1 MSKKQTRKK
10 KARAFWAM
18 NAAGFR
24 AIGRFT
30 FELSQLEFSIRAV
43 LAGHLEL
50 PAKYFDIV
58 TAPYDFAM
66 LCKVFREVVGA
77 DKSNAQKKQL
87 ERWCDACL
95 ALKYGESA
103 DRTRDVDARFRR
115 PERTGRIT
123 QHAEAKKLLRNAGRD
138 RQAKRRGG
146 APQGTDDRRQRA
158 FRRSLG
164 LADRSESRVAWMG
177 SVTLAM

>member
-95 ALKYGESA
+95 ALNTERVRIAHGTWTLGSEGPSA
-103 DRTRDVDARFRR
+103 RVVSRSTLKPKSYFGTPEEIDRLSD
-115 PERTGRIT
+115 E
-123 QHAEAKKLLRNAGRD
+123 AEHLKG
-138 RQAKRRGG
+138 Q
-146 APQGTDDRRQRA
+146 TIVV
-158 FRRSLG
+158 SG
-164 LADRSESRVAWMG
+164 LSGDP
-177 SVTLAM
+177 